1 MFLKSELLESNG
13 SSVTLF
19 QLSALQRIE
28 HLEYLKQMEAV
39 EGGDIQTAVTLT
51 VKSGAYLV
59 AMSLWHGH
67 SLKGSQGDNA
77 AAEVTK
83 IQDEVM
89 QTWPAELIAE
99 AEYKV
104 KLLSGM
110 ISPVTDDPE
119 EPGEEQNEPAEP
131 VTAEKPSPAS

>member
-39 EGGDIQTAVTLT
+39 EGGDIQAAVTLT

-77 AAEVTK
+77 AAEVAK

-99 AEYKV
+99 AEFKV

-110 ISPVTDDPE
+110 IAPVTDDPE
-119 EPGEEQNEPAEP
+119 EPGEEQNEQAEP

>member
-1 MFLKSELLESNG
+1 M
-13 SSVTLF
+13 
-19 QLSALQRIE
+19 
-28 HLEYLKQMEAV
+28 
-39 EGGDIQTAVTLT
+39 
-51 VKSGAYLV
+51 KSGAYLV

-77 AAEVTK
+77 AAEVAK

-110 ISPVTDDPE
+110 IAPVTDDPE

>member
-39 EGGDIQTAVTLT
+39 EGGDIQAAVTLT

-77 AAEVTK
+77 AAEVAK

-99 AEYKV
+99 AEFKV

-110 ISPVTDDPE
+110 IAPVTDEPE
-119 EPGEEQNEPAEP
+119 EPGEEQNEQAEP

>member
-39 EGGDIQTAVTLT
+39 EGGDIQAAVTLT

-77 AAEVTK
+77 AAEVAK

-110 ISPVTDDPE
+110 IAPVTDDPE

>member
-28 HLEYLKQMEAV
+28 HLEYLKQMEEV
-39 EGGDIQTAVTLT
+39 EGGDIQAAVTLT

-77 AAEVTK
+77 AAEVAK

-99 AEYKV
+99 AEFKV

-110 ISPVTDDPE
+110 IAPVTDDPE
-119 EPGEEQNEPAEP
+119 EPGEEQNEQAEP

>member
-39 EGGDIQTAVTLT
+39 EGGDIQAAVTLT

-77 AAEVTK
+77 AAEVAK

-110 ISPVTDDPE
+110 IAPVTDDPE

-131 VTAEKPSPAS
+131 VTAEKSSPAS

>member
-28 HLEYLKQMEAV
+28 HLEYLKKLEAV
-39 EGGDIQTAVTLT
+39 EAGDLQAAITFT

-59 AMSLWHGH
+59 ALSLWHGH
-67 SLKGSQGDNA
+67 PLKGSQGENA
-77 AAEVTK
+77 AAEVAK
-83 IQDEVM
+83 IQDEVL
-89 QTWPAELIAE
+89 QTWPTELVAE

-110 ISPVTDDPE
+110 IAPVTE
-119 EPGEEQNEPAEP
+119 ELASPGEEGNGPAEP
-131 VTAEKPSPAS
+131 ITAEKPSPVS

>member
-39 EGGDIQTAVTLT
+39 EGGDIQAAVTLT

-77 AAEVTK
+77 AAEVAK

-110 ISPVTDDPE
+110 IAPVTDDPE
-119 EPGEEQNEPAEP
+119 EPGEEQNEQAEP

>member
-1 MFLKSELLESNG
+1 MFLKSELLECNG

-28 HLEYLKQMEAV
+28 YLEYLKQLEAV
-39 EGGDIQTAVTLT
+39 EAGDFQAAITLT
-51 VKSGAYLV
+51 VKSGAFLV

-67 SLKGSQGDNA
+67 PLKGSLGEN
-77 AAEVTK
+77 AAEVAK
-83 IQDEVM
+83 IQEEVM
-89 QTWPAELIAE
+89 QTWPTELVAE

-110 ISPVTDDPE
+110 IAPVTDDQAAS
-119 EPGEEQNEPAEP
+119 GEEGYKPAEP
-131 VTAEKPSPAS
+131 LTAEKPSPVS

>member
-19 QLSALQRIE
+19 QLSVLQRIE

-39 EGGDIQTAVTLT
+39 EGGDIQAAVTLT

-77 AAEVTK
+77 AAEVAK

-99 AEYKV
+99 AEFKV

-110 ISPVTDDPE
+110 IAPVTDDPE
-119 EPGEEQNEPAEP
+119 EPGEEQNEQAEP

>member
-39 EGGDIQTAVTLT
+39 EGGDIQAAVTLT

-77 AAEVTK
+77 AAEVAK

-99 AEYKV
+99 AEFKV

-110 ISPVTDDPE
+110 IAPVTDDPE
-119 EPGEEQNEPAEP
+119 DPGEEQNEQAEP

>member
-39 EGGDIQTAVTLT
+39 EGGDIQAAVTLT

-77 AAEVTK
+77 AAEVAK
-83 IQDEVM
+83 IQDEAGHGLYLYAASFVLPFGAIM
-89 QTWPAELIAE
+89 R
-99 AEYKV
+99 
-104 KLLSGM
+104 G
-110 ISPVTDDPE
+110 
-119 EPGEEQNEPAEP
+119 GEG
-131 VTAEKPSPAS
+131 

>member
-1 MFLKSELLESNG
+1 MFLKSVLLESNG

-28 HLEYLKQMEAV
+28 HLEYLKQMESV
-39 EGGDIQTAVTLT
+39 EGGDIQAAVTLT

-67 SLKGSQGDNA
+67 PLKGSQGENA
-77 AAEVTK
+77 AAEVAR

-89 QTWPAELIAE
+89 QNWPAELIAE
-99 AEYKV
+99 AEFKV

-110 ISPVTDDPE
+110 IAPVTDDPA
-119 EPGEEQNEPAEP
+119 EPGEERNEPAEP
-131 VTAEKPSPAS
+131 VTAGKPSPAS

>member
-39 EGGDIQTAVTLT
+39 EGGGIQAAVTLT

-77 AAEVTK
+77 AAEVAK

-110 ISPVTDDPE
+110 IAPVTDDPE

>member
-39 EGGDIQTAVTLT
+39 EGGDIQAAVTLT

-67 SLKGSQGDNA
+67 SMKGSQGDNA
-77 AAEVTK
+77 AAEVAK

-110 ISPVTDDPE
+110 IAPVTDDPE

>member
-39 EGGDIQTAVTLT
+39 EGGDIQAAVTLT

-77 AAEVTK
+77 AAEVAK

-89 QTWPAELIAE
+89 QTWPAELITE
-99 AEYKV
+99 AEFKV

-110 ISPVTDDPE
+110 IAPVTDDPE
-119 EPGEEQNEPAEP
+119 EPGEEQNEQAEP

>member
-1 MFLKSELLESNG
+1 MFLKSVLLESNG

-28 HLEYLKQMEAV
+28 HLEYLKQMEAI
-39 EGGDIQTAVTLT
+39 EGGDIQAAVTLT

-67 SLKGSQGDNA
+67 PLKGSQGENA
-77 AAEVTK
+77 AAEVAK

-89 QTWPAELIAE
+89 QTWPTELVAE
-99 AEYKV
+99 AEFKV

-110 ISPVTDDPE
+110 IAPVTDDPA
-119 EPGEEQNEPAEP
+119 EPGEERNEPAEP

>member
-39 EGGDIQTAVTLT
+39 EGGDIQAAVTLT

-77 AAEVTK
+77 AAEVAK

-99 AEYKV
+99 AEFKV

-110 ISPVTDDPE
+110 IAPVTDDME
-119 EPGEEQNEPAEP
+119 EPGEEQNEQAEP

>member
-1 MFLKSELLESNG
+1 MFLKSELLESNS

-39 EGGDIQTAVTLT
+39 EGGDIQAAVTLT

-77 AAEVTK
+77 AAEVAK

-110 ISPVTDDPE
+110 IAPVTDDPE

>member
-28 HLEYLKQMEAV
+28 YLEYLKQLEAV
-39 EGGDIQTAVTLT
+39 EAGDFQAAITLT

-67 SLKGSQGDNA
+67 ALKGSQGENA
-77 AAEVTK
+77 AAEVEQ

-89 QTWPAELIAE
+89 QTWPTELVAE

-110 ISPVTDDPE
+110 IAPVTDDQA
-119 EPGEEQNEPAEP
+119 EPGGQRSRAADAGS
-131 VTAEKPSPAS
+131 AEKPSPVS

>member
-39 EGGDIQTAVTLT
+39 EGGDIQAAVPLT

-77 AAEVTK
+77 AAEVAK

-110 ISPVTDDPE
+110 IAPVTDDPE

>member
-39 EGGDIQTAVTLT
+39 EGGDIQAAVTLT

-77 AAEVTK
+77 AAEVAK

-99 AEYKV
+99 AGYKV

-110 ISPVTDDPE
+110 IAPVTDDPE
-119 EPGEEQNEPAEP
+119 EPGEEQNEQAEP

>member
-28 HLEYLKQMEAV
+28 YLEYLKQLEAV
-39 EGGDIQTAVTLT
+39 EAGDFQAAITLT

-67 SLKGSQGDNA
+67 ALKGSQGENA
-77 AAEVTK
+77 AAEVEQ

-89 QTWPAELIAE
+89 QTWPTELVAE

-104 KLLSGM
+104 KLLSGL
-110 ISPVTDDPE
+110 IAPVTDDQA
-119 EPGEEQNEPAEP
+119 EPGEERNEPAEP
-131 VTAEKPSPAS
+131 VTAEKPSPVS

>member
-39 EGGDIQTAVTLT
+39 EGGDIQAAVTLT

-77 AAEVTK
+77 AAEVAK

-99 AEYKV
+99 AEFKV

-110 ISPVTDDPE
+110 IAPVTDDPE
-119 EPGEEQNEPAEP
+119 EPGEEQNEQAEP
-131 VTAEKPSPAS
+131 VTAEKPLPAS

>member
-1 MFLKSELLESNG
+1 MFLKSELLECNG

-28 HLEYLKQMEAV
+28 HLEYLKQLEAV
-39 EGGDIQTAVTLT
+39 EEGDFQAAITLT

-67 SLKGSQGDNA
+67 PLKGSLGENA
-77 AAEVTK
+77 AAEVVK

-89 QTWPAELIAE
+89 QSWPTELIAE

-104 KLLSGM
+104 KILSGM
-110 ISPVTDDPE
+110 IAPVTDEQE
-119 EPGEEQNEPAEP
+119 EPGEERKEHTEP
-131 VTAEKPSPAS
+131 VTAEKPSPVS

>member
-39 EGGDIQTAVTLT
+39 EGGDIQAAVTLT

-77 AAEVTK
+77 AAEVAK

-110 ISPVTDDPE
+110 IAPVTDDSE

-131 VTAEKPSPAS
+131 VTAEKPLPAS

>member
-39 EGGDIQTAVTLT
+39 EGGDIQAAVTLT

-77 AAEVTK
+77 AAEVAK

-89 QTWPAELIAE
+89 QSWPAELIAE

-110 ISPVTDDPE
+110 IAPVTDDPE

>member
-1 MFLKSELLESNG
+1 MFLKTELLESNG

-39 EGGDIQTAVTLT
+39 EGGDIQAAVTLT

-77 AAEVTK
+77 AAEVAK

-110 ISPVTDDPE
+110 IAPVTDDPE
-119 EPGEEQNEPAEP
+119 EPGEEKNEPAEP

>member
-39 EGGDIQTAVTLT
+39 EGGDIQAAVTLT

-77 AAEVTK
+77 AAEVAK

-110 ISPVTDDPE
+110 IAPVTDDPE

-131 VTAEKPSPAS
+131 VTAEKPLPAS